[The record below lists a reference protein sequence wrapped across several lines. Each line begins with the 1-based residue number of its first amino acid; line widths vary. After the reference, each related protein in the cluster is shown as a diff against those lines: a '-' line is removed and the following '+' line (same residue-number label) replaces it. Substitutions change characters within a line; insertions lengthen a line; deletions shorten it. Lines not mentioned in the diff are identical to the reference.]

1 MLFYLVV
8 GMLFTIYALDLLVL
22 VIISLIA
29 KASEIRILSGVG
41 CGGCAGGKELS
52 KVDADQVSSEKP
64 KCIKTEPEVPCSSSP
79 EEASLD
85 YDDAALTAPKFNP
98 HVEVKAEVVQADDV
112 EDASQDP
119 PGTPSFLLQAPM
131 TPRCPAPPAQLKSY
145 QKQMHMLRG
154 SSSEGTME
162 FNLPHDSPEDMQS
175 QENTPGSSSET
186 KKPEFHDLS
195 PSEAPT
201 TPLESDY
208 ESPEPVQKGLALS
221 DSSNS
226 EPSVLLSSQ
235 PYKKQRNEWPKV
247 LVQLPMFNEEAHADV
262 VIDRICKMRWPRDRL
277 LVQVLD
283 DSTKKEVRDRVD
295 AAAMIAIEQGHPIQV
310 MRRDN
315 RQGYKAGA
323 MVDGLISLE
332 GLGYEFAAIFDA
344 DFAPPENFLEE
355 AIAPLVEDDRTAFV
369 QTRWSCESDSFLT
382 WVQRINLGFHFDVE
396 QRARSYMGWFF
407 NFNGTAGV
415 WRISAIEDA
424 GGWQC
429 DTVVE
434 DMDLSLRCYL
444 KGWKGTYLSH
454 VDNPNELPS
463 SLSAY
468 KTQQFRWLSGPMQIL
483 AKMYFYIWTAKDISF
498 SKRLNCYWFF
508 TRYILFATVTIAVL
522 SVPPVILWVDPVAIG
537 YFKTWAM
544 LSGLVGSEKSKKW
557 KVTKKLGAGEETG
570 FSFANFQ
577 KPYLL
582 ELVLGAYYLGMGLA
596 ASIAYQNWMISAYC
610 LIMGLIFTT
619 LSFGDNFL

>member
-1 MLFYLVV
+1 
-8 GMLFTIYALDLLVL
+8 
-22 VIISLIA
+22 
-29 KASEIRILSGVG
+29 
-41 CGGCAGGKELS
+41 
-52 KVDADQVSSEKP
+52 
-64 KCIKTEPEVPCSSSP
+64 
-79 EEASLD
+79 
-85 YDDAALTAPKFNP
+85 
-98 HVEVKAEVVQADDV
+98 
-112 EDASQDP
+112 
-119 PGTPSFLLQAPM
+119 
-131 TPRCPAPPAQLKSY
+131 
-145 QKQMHMLRG
+145 
-154 SSSEGTME
+154 
-162 FNLPHDSPEDMQS
+162 
-175 QENTPGSSSET
+175 
-186 KKPEFHDLS
+186 
-195 PSEAPT
+195 
-201 TPLESDY
+201 
-208 ESPEPVQKGLALS
+208 
-221 DSSNS
+221 
-226 EPSVLLSSQ
+226 
-235 PYKKQRNEWPKV
+235 
-247 LVQLPMFNEEAHADV
+247 
-262 VIDRICKMRWPRDRL
+262 
-277 LVQVLD
+277 
-283 DSTKKEVRDRVD
+283 
-295 AAAMIAIEQGHPIQV
+295 

-369 QTRWSCESDSFLT
+369 QTRWSCESNSFLT

-396 QRARSYMGWFF
+396 QRARSYTGWFF

-483 AKMYFYIWTAKDISF
+483 AKVYFYIWTAKDISF

-522 SVPPVILWVDPVAIG
+522 SVPPVILWVDPWEWAWPQIFFFSSVNFAFIVYLFVTPWSIFYLVFSIAIG

-557 KVTKKLGAGEETG
+557 KVTKKLGAGEENG

-610 LIMGLIFTT
+610 LIMGVIFAA